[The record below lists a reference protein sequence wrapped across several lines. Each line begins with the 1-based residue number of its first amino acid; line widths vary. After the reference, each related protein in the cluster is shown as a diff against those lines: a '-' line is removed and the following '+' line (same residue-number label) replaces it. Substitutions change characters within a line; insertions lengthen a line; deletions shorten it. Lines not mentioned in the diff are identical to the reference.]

1 MLLEIKVAA
10 PIGAVGGNKVK
21 TRPPTAATPVV
32 ILKLVR
38 ILSLLTFT

>member
-21 TRPPTAATPVV
+21 TRPPTATTPVV
-32 ILKLVR
+32 MLEIEKKLH
-38 ILSLLTFT
+38 